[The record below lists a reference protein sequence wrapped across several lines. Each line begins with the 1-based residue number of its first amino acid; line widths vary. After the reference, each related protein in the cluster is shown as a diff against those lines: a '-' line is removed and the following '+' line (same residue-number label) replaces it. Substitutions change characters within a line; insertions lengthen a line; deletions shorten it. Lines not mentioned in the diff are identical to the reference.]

1 MLLRL
6 RAEQLVALL
15 ARRERPRERFVLRMF
30 VASVSCVRSDRMR
43 GYQAVVVDSGRHMRT
58 VSIETDIVQHT
69 STLIY

>member
-43 GYQAVVVDSGRHMRT
+43 ILADATRRLLLTLVV
-58 VSIETDIVQHT
+58 ICVQYPLK
-69 STLIY
+69 LI